1 MKKLSLFLGMAL
13 AVSLSLTNCTEKIEG
28 PIAPATPAG
37 IPFEISADISTK
49 TTNAGLKTIWAK
61 GDAINLFHAEARMTE
76 YESDNDFKLDAT
88 RDGVFTGS
96 LAGGGLNPSKSY
108 DWYAIYP
115 YNKNVTTP
123 AATNKGYI
131 FLGQTAT
138 RGFRTIQ
145 EGNDSK
151 AHLCGAALPLYGVA
165 KGLASD
171 VKPSMR

>member
-13 AVSLSLTNCTEKIEG
+13 AASLSLTNCTEKIEG

-49 TTNAGLKTIWAK
+49 TTNDGLATNWAE
-61 GDAINLFHAEARMTE
+61 GDAINLFHAEASE
-76 YESDNDFKLDAT
+76 AVYVSDNEFTLDAT

-96 LAGGGLNPSKSY
+96 LARELNPLKSY

-123 AATNKGYI
+123 AARESGWLLWDKLSQKLFQLHKHAMTQRLICAEKH
-131 FLGQTAT
+131 FHFT
-138 RGFRTIQ
+138 
-145 EGNDSK
+145 
-151 AHLCGAALPLYGVA
+151 V
-165 KGLASD
+165 
-171 VKPSMR
+171 